1 MRPKWLV
8 IGAALGVVVYI
19 LNLGT
24 ASIYYLVFGSDNPQG
39 DYHAAASGG
48 MLALVATLL
57 AGAVLTPLGEEIMF
71 RGIIANMLNRYGA
84 WAGVVLS
91 AAIFALVH
99 GINIILPIAFVVG
112 AICAILFRKT
122 GSIWPGFMVHCIYNA
137 ISNVVFMLVAS
148 N

>member
-1 MRPKWLV
+1 M

-48 MLALVATLL
+48 MLAVAATLL
-57 AGAVLTPLGEEIMF
+57 ADAVLTPLGEEIMF

-99 GINIILPIAFVVG
+99 GINIILPMAFVVG
-112 AICAILFRKT
+112 IICAVLFRKT
-122 GSIWPGFMVHCIYNA
+122 GSIWPD
-137 ISNVVFMLVAS
+137 SWSTAS
-148 N
+148 TT